1 MSIVFRNKLLQCGFF
16 CDILT
21 YMKGGAPMK
30 QRLRELRKT
39 LNLNQTEFGNRIGVK
54 QSTITGYET
63 GNRIPLDSVIF
74 SICRE
79 FNVNEDWLR
88 YGKGEMFL
96 PPEDEVAE
104 MVSQLLEV
112 SNPFYDLI
120 LDMMVSFNELDDKG
134 KQAICDYTALLAERM
149 AKRKKEDN

>member
-1 MSIVFRNKLLQCGFF
+1 MTQAERVR
-16 CDILT
+16 T
-21 YMKGGAPMK
+21 
-30 QRLRELRKT
+30 LRKELSLT
-39 LNLNQTEFGNRIGVK
+39 QSDFGKRVGVGK
-54 QSTITGYET
+54 TAISKIEKNENSLTDRMF
-63 GNRIPLDSVIF
+63 N

-88 YGKGEMFL
+88 SGDGDMFL
-96 PPEDEVAE
+96 PFEDDVAE

-149 AKRKKEDN
+149 AKRKKED

>member
-1 MSIVFRNKLLQCGFF
+1 MTQAERVR
-16 CDILT
+16 T
-21 YMKGGAPMK
+21 
-30 QRLRELRKT
+30 LRKELSLT
-39 LNLNQTEFGNRIGVK
+39 QSDFGKRVGVGK
-54 QSTITGYET
+54 TAISKIEKNENSLTDRMF
-63 GNRIPLDSVIF
+63 N

-88 YGKGEMFL
+88 SGDGDMFL
-96 PPEDEVAE
+96 PFEDDVAE

-134 KQAICDYTALLAERM
+134 KQAICDYTALLTERM
-149 AKRKKEDN
+149 TKRKKEDD

>member
-1 MSIVFRNKLLQCGFF
+1 MTQAERVR
-16 CDILT
+16 T
-21 YMKGGAPMK
+21 
-30 QRLRELRKT
+30 LRKELSLT
-39 LNLNQTEFGNRIGVK
+39 QSDFGKRVGVGK
-54 QSTITGYET
+54 TAISKIEKNENSLTDRMF
-63 GNRIPLDSVIF
+63 N

-88 YGKGEMFL
+88 SGEGDMFL
-96 PPEDEVAE
+96 PFEDDVAE

-134 KQAICDYTALLAERM
+134 KQAICDYTDLLAKRM
-149 AKRKKEDN
+149 AKRKKEDD

>member
-1 MSIVFRNKLLQCGFF
+1 MAKLNAR
-16 CDILT
+16 I
-21 YMKGGAPMK
+21 K
-30 QRLRELRKT
+30 ELRKT
-39 LNLNQTEFGNRIGVK
+39 LKLTQEEVGSRVGVK
-54 QSTITGYET
+54 GNTVGNYELSLR
-63 GNRIPLDSVIF
+63 NPSDAIIHSM
-74 SICRE
+74 CRE

-88 YGKGEMFL
+88 HGKGEMFL

-134 KQAICDYTALLAERM
+134 KQAICDYTDLLAKRM
-149 AKRKKEDN
+149 TKRKKEDD

>member
-1 MSIVFRNKLLQCGFF
+1 MTKLNAR
-16 CDILT
+16 I
-21 YMKGGAPMK
+21 K
-30 QRLRELRKT
+30 ELRKT
-39 LNLNQTEFGNRIGVK
+39 LKLTQEEFGSRVGVK
-54 QSTITGYET
+54 GNTIGNYELSLR
-63 GNRIPLDSVIF
+63 NPSDAIIHSM
-74 SICRE
+74 CRE

-120 LDMMVSFNELDDKG
+120 LDMMASFNELDDKG

-149 AKRKKEDN
+149 AKRKKED

>member
-1 MSIVFRNKLLQCGFF
+1 MTQAERVR
-16 CDILT
+16 T
-21 YMKGGAPMK
+21 
-30 QRLRELRKT
+30 LRKELSLT
-39 LNLNQTEFGNRIGVK
+39 QSDFGKKVGVGK
-54 QSTITGYET
+54 TAISKIEKNENSLTDRMF
-63 GNRIPLDSVIF
+63 N

-88 YGKGEMFL
+88 SGEGDMFL
-96 PPEDEVAE
+96 PFEDDVAE

-120 LDMMVSFNELDDKG
+120 LDMMVSFNQLDDKG

-149 AKRKKEDN
+149 DKRKKED

>member
-1 MSIVFRNKLLQCGFF
+1 MTQAERVR
-16 CDILT
+16 T
-21 YMKGGAPMK
+21 
-30 QRLRELRKT
+30 LRKELSLT
-39 LNLNQTEFGNRIGVK
+39 QSDFGKRVGVGK
-54 QSTITGYET
+54 TAISKIEKNENSLTDRMF
-63 GNRIPLDSVIF
+63 N

-88 YGKGEMFL
+88 SGDGDMFL
-96 PPEDEVAE
+96 PFEDDVAE

-134 KQAICDYTALLAERM
+134 KQAICDYTDLLAKRM
-149 AKRKKEDN
+149 EKRKKEDD

>member
-1 MSIVFRNKLLQCGFF
+1 MTQAERVR
-16 CDILT
+16 T
-21 YMKGGAPMK
+21 
-30 QRLRELRKT
+30 LRKELSLT
-39 LNLNQTEFGNRIGVK
+39 QSDFGKRVGVGK
-54 QSTITGYET
+54 TAISKIEKNENSLTDRMF
-63 GNRIPLDSVIF
+63 N

-88 YGKGEMFL
+88 SGDGDMFL
-96 PPEDEVAE
+96 PFEDDVAE

-134 KQAICDYTALLAERM
+134 KQAICDYTDLLAKRM
-149 AKRKKEDN
+149 AKRKKEDD

>member
-1 MSIVFRNKLLQCGFF
+1 MSIVFRNNLLQCGFF

-134 KQAICDYTALLAERM
+134 KQAICDYTDLLAKRM
-149 AKRKKEDN
+149 AKRKKEDD

>member
-1 MSIVFRNKLLQCGFF
+1 MTQAERVR
-16 CDILT
+16 T
-21 YMKGGAPMK
+21 
-30 QRLRELRKT
+30 LRKELSLT
-39 LNLNQTEFGNRIGVK
+39 QSDFGKRVGVGK
-54 QSTITGYET
+54 TAISKIEKNENSLTDRMF
-63 GNRIPLDSVIF
+63 N

-88 YGKGEMFL
+88 SGDGDMFL
-96 PPEDEVAE
+96 PFEDDVAE

-134 KQAICDYTALLAERM
+134 KQAICDYTDLLAKRM
-149 AKRKKEDN
+149 AKRKKED

>member
-1 MSIVFRNKLLQCGFF
+1 MN
-16 CDILT
+16 T
-21 YMKGGAPMK
+21 
-30 QRLRELRKT
+30 RLHHLRKT
-39 LNLNQTEFGNRIGVK
+39 LKLSQEDSGKRLGVTGASISRLEKGERNITEQMI
-54 QSTITGYET
+54 
-63 GNRIPLDSVIF
+63 L

-79 FNVNEDWLR
+79 FNVNEKWLR
-88 YGKGEMFL
+88 HNEGEMFL
-96 PPEDEVAE
+96 PFEDEVAE

-149 AKRKKEDN
+149 AKRKKEDD

>member
-1 MSIVFRNKLLQCGFF
+1 MTQAERVR
-16 CDILT
+16 T
-21 YMKGGAPMK
+21 
-30 QRLRELRKT
+30 LRKELSLT
-39 LNLNQTEFGNRIGVK
+39 QSDFGKRVGVGK
-54 QSTITGYET
+54 TAISKIEKNENSLTDRMF
-63 GNRIPLDSVIF
+63 N

-88 YGKGEMFL
+88 SGDGDMFL
-96 PPEDEVAE
+96 PFEDDVAE

-134 KQAICDYTALLAERM
+134 KQAICDYTALLAERIV
-149 AKRKKEDN
+149 KRKKED